1 MACQNIERIYNEI
14 AEKKYPEIVA
24 GRKRAEM
31 RADKAEEKANKAE
44 EKANKAEEKA
54 NKVEEENTELK
65 NKVNRTVKKLL
76 QAGKSVD
83 YVSELMGMNEKEV
96 LASMEA

>member
-31 RADKAEEKANKAE
+31 RADKAEEKANK
-44 EKANKAEEKA
+44 
-54 NKVEEENTELK
+54 VEEENAELK
-65 NKVNRTVKKLL
+65 NNAIKMVKNLL
-76 QAGKSVD
+76 QMGISVEIVSKATNIPKS
-83 YVSELMGMNEKEV
+83 EILM
-96 LASMEA
+96 LMES

>member
-44 EKANKAEEKA
+44 EKANKAEE
-54 NKVEEENTELK
+54 ENVELK